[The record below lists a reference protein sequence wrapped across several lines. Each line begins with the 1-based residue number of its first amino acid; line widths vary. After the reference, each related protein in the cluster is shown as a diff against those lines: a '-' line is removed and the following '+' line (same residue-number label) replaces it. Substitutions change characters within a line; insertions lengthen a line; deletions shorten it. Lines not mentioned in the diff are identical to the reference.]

1 MQGVFLRNTVTQ
13 DKHLS
18 ECLAPAVAQ
27 MIVAIIMPQMFKLN
41 DIIIVVSNIARMSKL
56 ELNFELSDTI

>member
-1 MQGVFLRNTVTQ
+1 
-13 DKHLS
+13 
-18 ECLAPAVAQ
+18 